1 MDTSK
6 VTHMYHMFN
15 GATAMTHPKPSL

>member
-6 VTHMYHMFN
+6 VTEMDDMFY